1 MSRNETQDPLVG
13 NFWTLKLK
21 LTGPFYVL
29 KLSSLKSLKK
39 LTSLH
44 LLFID
49 VTASLIHF
57 TVCFI
62 VYFIIFHCMHYYCLF
77 SCVNTQYF

>member
-62 VYFIIFHCMHYYCLF
+62 VFVFYYLSLYALLLF
-77 SCVNTQYF
+77 VFMC